1 MQHVSEKI
9 REYTEE
15 LGSISPKPSLS
26 AESPGCPPRWS
37 QNGLWI
43 SLLVSWSSLSQ
54 KINDQ
59 YLVCIFIHFCLHL
72 HVPHRNIYI
81 HIHVR
86 WIHIRRACILYIY
99 IDIIYLCVIMCIHT
113 CFLVHMCTHVF
124 FQVQISVGMPG
135 NKTQKN
141 LGPQGDA
148 IHPSKASL

>member
-15 LGSISPKPSLS
+15 LGSISPNPAWARKAQVAPPLKPKWAVDIFIGELIKLISEDKRS
-26 AESPGCPPRWS
+26 IS
-37 QNGLWI
+37 GLHI
-43 SLLVSWSSLSQ
+43 YTFLFTFACSSQ
-54 KINDQ
+54 K
-59 YLVCIFIHFCLHL
+59 Y
-72 HVPHRNIYI
+72 IYI
-81 HIHVR
+81 YIYMCDEFTYVEHVY
-86 WIHIRRACILYIY
+86 YIY